1 MGWTCVRTAKDVIT
15 ELKETIE
22 KQASFEYLERMENR
36 IRELMEKVV
45 EFDREYFGSA
55 EDVVRLGYL
64 IIYKPY
70 NIFIKA
76 IIVYGENEP
85 IVGTVDIEEWLRDR
99 DDP

>member
-1 MGWTCVRTAKDVIT
+1 MGWIWVPTAKDVVKVLR
-15 ELKETIE
+15 EDLE
-22 KQASFEYLERMENR
+22 KQASIDYLNMMESR

-45 EFDREYFGSA
+45 EFDREYFSSD
-55 EDVVRLGYL
+55 EDVRLGYL

-76 IIVYGENEP
+76 VTVYGEHEP
-85 IVGTVDIEEWLRDR
+85 KVATVDIEEWLRG